1 MRPVELNAAGDATR
15 VAASAPPIVLI
26 GFQSMGNLGLGYLAA
41 SLRQSGYNVRVLDI
55 ELPEQ
60 TLVAAVH
67 AAQPMLVGFSLIFQ
81 FYIRRYATL
90 MDALRRE
97 GIDAHFTMGGHYPTL
112 SPQQTLTAA
121 PELDS
126 IVRYEG
132 EVTLVE
138 IVRALAAGDDWRKLD
153 GVVWRQRT
161 EQGEEIVVN
170 PPRALIHDLDSLPYP
185 ERDFQ
190 PMRVLGRT
198 IMPLLASRGCVRT
211 CSFCSIHTFYRSA
224 PGKVVRIRKPALVV
238 REMRMLYDRDGIT
251 VFLFQDDDFPLFGK
265 KWQAWAGEFVDELH
279 KADLPG
285 RAIWKI
291 NCRADAVD
299 AALMARMRDA
309 GLCLVYMGLESGTEE
324 GLRTLH
330 KQISVEQN
338 LAAVRL
344 LKSLGILFEFGFMLL
359 DPSSTFASVRANV
372 AFLRE
377 IVGDGSASA
386 QFCKMLPYDGT
397 PIKDALEASGRLKGD
412 VCAPDYDFLDPKL
425 DGFYAALAEI
435 VSVTGWIHGHEALS
449 PKLNWA
455 WTEAA
460 LIGRLYPAL
469 PDLASY
475 QAELA
480 RITAESNELLF
491 STVER
496 VADVYEHGT
505 GQLPQPALLRRRCES
520 TLAALLEKRNAFM
533 LRHQSL
539 LLRALQAAE

>member
-1 MRPVELNAAGDATR
+1 
-15 VAASAPPIVLI
+15 
-26 GFQSMGNLGLGYLAA
+26 
-41 SLRQSGYNVRVLDI
+41 
-55 ELPEQ
+55 
-60 TLVAAVH
+60 
-67 AAQPMLVGFSLIFQ
+67 
-81 FYIRRYATL
+81 
-90 MDALRRE
+90 
-97 GIDAHFTMGGHYPTL
+97 
-112 SPQQTLTAA
+112 
-121 PELDS
+121 
-126 IVRYEG
+126 
-132 EVTLVE
+132 
-138 IVRALAAGDDWRKLD
+138 
-153 GVVWRQRT
+153 
-161 EQGEEIVVN
+161 
-170 PPRALIHDLDSLPYP
+170 
-185 ERDFQ
+185 
-190 PMRVLGRT
+190 
-198 IMPLLASRGCVRT
+198 
-211 CSFCSIHTFYRSA
+211 
-224 PGKVVRIRKPALVV
+224 
-238 REMRMLYDRDGIT
+238 
-251 VFLFQDDDFPLFGK
+251 
-265 KWQAWAGEFVDELH
+265 
-279 KADLPG
+279 
-285 RAIWKI
+285 
-291 NCRADAVD
+291 
-299 AALMARMRDA
+299 MARMRDA

-412 VCAPDYDFLDPKL
+412 VCTPDYDFLDPKL

-505 GQLPQPALLRRRCES
+505 GQLPQPALLRRRCEA
-520 TLAALLEKRNAFM
+520 TLDALLEKRNAFM
-533 LRHQSL
+533 LRHQTL

>member
-1 MRPVELNAAGDATR
+1 MRPAKSGAAGDAAR
-15 VAASAPPIVLI
+15 APAIVLI

-41 SLRQSGYNVRVLDI
+41 TLRQSGYDVRVLDI

-60 TLVAAVH
+60 TLVEAVRE
-67 AAQPMLVGFSLIFQ
+67 AQPLLVGFSLIFQ
-81 FYIRRYATL
+81 FYIRRYASL
-90 MDALRRE
+90 MEALRRE

-138 IVRALAAGDDWRKLD
+138 IVRALEADGDWRKLD
-153 GVVWRQRT
+153 GVVFRD
-161 EQGEEIVVN
+161 GDKVVAN

-185 ERDFQ
+185 ERDFE
-190 PMRVLGRT
+190 PNRVLGRT
-198 IMPLLASRGCVRT
+198 IMPLLASRGCART

-224 PGKVVRIRKPALVV
+224 PGKVVRTRKPAEVV
-238 REMRMLYDRDGIT
+238 REMRMLHDQSGVT

-265 KWQAWAGEFVDELH
+265 KWRAWAGEFCDELH

-285 RAIWKI
+285 RVIWKI
-291 NCRADAVD
+291 NCRADAVE
-299 AALMARMRDA
+299 AELMARMRDA
-309 GLCLVYMGLESGTEE
+309 GLYLVYMGLESGTEE

-330 KQISVEQN
+330 KEISVEEN
-338 LAAVRL
+338 LAAVRV
-344 LKSLGILFEFGFMLL
+344 LKSLGIRFEFGFMLL

-372 AFLRE
+372 GFLRE

-412 VCAPDYDFLDPKL
+412 VCTPDYDFLDPDL
-425 DGFYAALAEI
+425 DRFYGSLAEI
-435 VSVTGWIHGHEALS
+435 VSVTGWIHGHEALT
-449 PKLNWA
+449 PQLNWA

-475 QAELA
+475 QAQLA

-496 VADVYEHGT
+496 VADVYEHGS
-505 GQLPQPALLRRRCES
+505 GQLPEPRLLRRRCEA
-520 TLAALLEKRNAFM
+520 TLSVLLEHRNAFM
-533 LRHQSL
+533 LRHQTL
-539 LLRALQAAE
+539 LLRALEAAE